1 MPGKRWTSA
10 EKESLQRQLITEQRG
25 LEGVEIPGRTLF
37 AIRSQ
42 SARLGLI
49 ELKPPRLKWAPE
61 QMKLLKQYKREGL
74 TPLHVF
80 QFGLLGEPYRSIWA
94 ITKKWGRMKLA
105 DRTRSRCMQNKKQ
118 WNAGEKKQFVRFL
131 KKQSHL
137 MTPEEIGSQWKL
149 ARSTV
154 SRIQTK
160 YGLKATREEVLLMQY
175 SQAKQERAR
184 RRIRRYNIRNW
195 DNRRQQRETE
205 MLASAEQLRRTVKRL
220 EERICEDCQRPWPKR
235 REFFHINEKK
245 ISIGTSR
252 YFKRRCVL
260 CENKRRRL
268 HDQKKKRRETGQKG

>member
-1 MPGKRWTSA
+1 MPGKRWTST
-10 EKESLQRQLITEQRG
+10 EKESLRRQLITEQRG
-25 LEGVEIPGRTLF
+25 LEGVEIPGRSLF

-42 SARLGLI
+42 AARLGLI
-49 ELKPPRLKWAPE
+49 EWKPPRMKWAPG
-61 QMKLLKQYKREGL
+61 QMKLLKQYKQEGL
-74 TPLHVF
+74 SPAHVF

-94 ITKKWGRMKLA
+94 ITKKWGGMKLA
-105 DRTRSRCMQNKKQ
+105 NRTRSRSMQNKKQ
-118 WNAGEKKQFVRFL
+118 WQPGEKKSFVRFL
-131 KKQSHL
+131 KKESHRL
-137 MTPEEIGSQWKL
+137 TPEEIGTQWNL

-184 RRIRRYNIRNW
+184 RRIRRYNVRNW
-195 DNRRQQRETE
+195 NNRREQREAE
-205 MLASAEQLRRTVKRL
+205 MLASAKELRRTVKRL
-220 EERICEDCQRPWPKR
+220 EERTCEDCQRSWPKR

-268 HDQKKKRRETGQKG
+268 QDQKRKRRKTRQKG

>member
-10 EKESLQRQLITEQRG
+10 EKESLRRQLITEQRG

-49 ELKPPRLKWAPE
+49 ELKPPRLKWSAE

-105 DRTRSRCMQNKKQ
+105 DRTRSRSMQNKKQ
-118 WNAGEKKQFVRFL
+118 WKAGEKQKFVRFL

-137 MTPEEIGSQWKL
+137 MTPEEIGVQWNL

-160 YGLKATREEVLLMQY
+160 YGLKATRDAVLLMQY
-175 SQAKQERAR
+175 SQAKQDRAR

-195 DNRRQQRETE
+195 DNRRQQREAE
-205 MLASAEQLRRTVKRL
+205 MLASAQQLRRTVKRL
-220 EERICEDCQRPWPKR
+220 DERICEDCHRSWPKR

-268 HDQKKKRRETGQKG
+268 QDQKRKRRKTSQKD